1 MTQLVWKPE
10 TLSSVPFSV
19 ILHCHIEGIFI
30 YLKIVKEIGIFNQFK
45 FVDLTQSMPALKVFK
60 NIC

>member
-1 MTQLVWKPE
+1 MTQLVWKLE
-10 TLSSVPFSV
+10 TFSSVPFSV
-19 ILHCHIEGIFI
+19 ILHCHIGGLFI
-30 YLKIVKEIGIFNQFK
+30 LKIVKEIAIFNQFK